1 MAKHKRSAK
10 QLANDRRLGRLATE
24 RAAAKRAGVQH
35 VKARP
40 AKGAKRRAPKHRGK
54 VTLQSLA
61 HVVAGHTA
69 FIGHQQVF
77 NAQTRDG
84 FRLMFA
90 AQGIKGPAA
99 MRRLGSGR

>member
-1 MAKHKRSAK
+1 MAKQHKRSAK
-10 QLANDRRLGRLATE
+10 QLANDKRLGRLAKE

-40 AKGAKRRAPKHRGK
+40 AKGAKHRGK